1 MKWQHIQIAFN
12 LAIRDIR
19 NTYARSYLGPI
30 WMLFTPMLM
39 LLVYWCVF
47 GVVLGISW
55 KSPSGDSEI
64 PYILPFFAGLAL
76 YLFLADAVS
85 SSLKVYVSKRAY
97 VQRTPVPLWVLWLSN
112 FFRSMLQFGSS
123 LTIML
128 AIIVY
133 YGYLS
138 FSGLAFAFLVVLLFA
153 MAVAAISLLLSTLGP
168 FFGDIENTVGPLLR
182 VVFYSAPITY
192 PLTFIPRPY
201 SDYLLINPLSVPAT
215 QMRRAII
222 EQQPPDPVLVVPYLL
237 VTMLFFGIAFF
248 FHTRLKKVIPDV
260 V

>member
-1 MKWQHIQIAFN
+1 MKRQDIQIAFN
-12 LAIRDIR
+12 LAIRDIK
-19 NTYARSYLGPI
+19 NTYARSYLGPV

-55 KSPSGDSEI
+55 KSTSGDSEI
-64 PYILPFFAGLAL
+64 PYILPFFVGLAL

-85 SSLKVYVSKRAY
+85 SSLKTYVSKRAY

-112 FFRSMLQFGSS
+112 LFRSMLQFGSS
-123 LTIML
+123 VAILV
-128 AIIVY
+128 AIIGY

-138 FSGLAFAFLVVLLFA
+138 FSGLTFALLVVLLFVV
-153 MAVAAISLLLSTLGP
+153 AVAAISLLLSTLGP

-192 PLTFIPRPY
+192 PLTFIPSPY
-201 SDYLLINPLSVPAT
+201 SDYLLINPLSIPAT
-215 QMRRAII
+215 QIRRAII
-222 EQQPPDPVLVVPYLL
+222 EQQPPDIALIMPYLL
-237 VTMLFFGIAFF
+237 VALLFFGIAFF
-248 FHTRLKKVIPDV
+248 FHTRLKKVVPDV